1 MKTVLD
7 TAQQQSRQH
16 GKLLEQL
23 KKMPVGQSKVT
34 SGVTPAITTKSAIC
48 EYDSVA
54 LAKIPATATDLSEN
68 KIFM

>member
-1 MKTVLD
+1 
-7 TAQQQSRQH
+7 
-16 GKLLEQL
+16 
-23 KKMPVGQSKVT
+23 MPVGESTVA
-34 SGVTPAITTKSAIC
+34 SGVTLAIATKSAIC